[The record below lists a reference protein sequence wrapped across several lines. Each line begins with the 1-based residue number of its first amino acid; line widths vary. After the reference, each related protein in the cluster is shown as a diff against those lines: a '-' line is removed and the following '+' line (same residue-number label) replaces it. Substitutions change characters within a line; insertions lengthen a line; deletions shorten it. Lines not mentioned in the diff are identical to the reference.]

1 MKQYTFVSEVQTAH
15 GKSSLANIQSAVTRA
30 ALPPEKVTVNAN
42 ESNYITLLPAF
53 TASDEQMNAT
63 VFGLKIIAAL
73 FREMKDRR
81 VNLKSA
87 FFIETELGEALV
99 ARVYYPT
106 GIQVAIEAAVEMLP
120 QLTEL
125 RQPLPP
131 GVWTPYVKLAEG
143 VDLKSVLESNVPS
156 SFGAMLD
163 EPLGTPRLLVKE
175 RGSWER
181 CKSWVI

>member
-15 GKSSLANIQSAVTRA
+15 GKSSLANIQQAVASLSARDVA
-30 ALPPEKVTVNAN
+30 VNAN

-53 TASDEQMNAT
+53 TASDEQANAI

-81 VNLKSA
+81 VNLKST

-106 GIQVAIEAAVEMLP
+106 GVQVAIEAAVETLP
-120 QLTEL
+120 QLAEL

-131 GVWTPYVKLAEG
+131 GAWTPYVKLAEG
-143 VDLKSVLESNVPS
+143 VDLRGALESNVPS

-163 EPLGTPRLLVKE
+163 EPLGAPQLLMME
-175 RGSWER
+175 RGRWER